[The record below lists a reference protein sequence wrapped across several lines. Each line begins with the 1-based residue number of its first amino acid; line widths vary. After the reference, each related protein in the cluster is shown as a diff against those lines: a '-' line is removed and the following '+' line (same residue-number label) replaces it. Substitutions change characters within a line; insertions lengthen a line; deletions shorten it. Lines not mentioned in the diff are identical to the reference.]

1 MNVKKQQR
9 MATET
14 AEVKKWWALAWE
26 AVKATAS
33 VAVIGLFGVA
43 LLSWIDRDTPRLD
56 HRIDRVGDRIER
68 LDENLRE
75 ELQAV
80 RTEINGVRKEVSE
93 VRQDVSEV
101 RQEVNEVRQEVSDV
115 RQEVSDARQEVSE
128 VRQEVNEV
136 RQEVSE
142 VRQEVS
148 EVRQDVNDVQS
159 EIAGVRTEM
168 RDGFA
173 DLASRFDQLQL
184 ARPEAAVVSGFPA
197 DAETEIEQSAS
208 DRAGG
213 EDPQEAPDKETK
225 ETGNDGRRDAG

>member
-80 RTEINGVRKEVSE
+80 RTEINGVRNEVS
-93 VRQDVSEV
+93 
-101 RQEVNEVRQEVSDV
+101 EVRQEVSDV
-115 RQEVSDARQEVSE
+115 RQEVSEVRQEVSE

-136 RQEVSE
+136 RQDVSE
-142 VRQEVS
+142 VRKEVS

-173 DLASRFDQLQL
+173 DLAARFDQLQL

-208 DRAGG
+208 DQADG
-213 EDPQEAPDKETK
+213 ENPQKAPDEETK
-225 ETGNDGRRDAG
+225 ETGNDARRDAG

>member
-80 RTEINGVRKEVSE
+80 RTEINGVRNEVS
-93 VRQDVSEV
+93 
-101 RQEVNEVRQEVSDV
+101 EVRQEVSDV
-115 RQEVSDARQEVSE
+115 RQEVNEVRQEVNE

-142 VRQEVS
+142 VRQDVSEVRKEVS

-173 DLASRFDQLQL
+173 DLAARFDQLQL

-208 DRAGG
+208 DQADG
-213 EDPQEAPDKETK
+213 ENPQKAPDEETK
-225 ETGNDGRRDAG
+225 ETGNDARRDAG

>member
-1 MNVKKQQR
+1 MNGKKLQGP
-9 MATET
+9 ATGTVELR
-14 AEVKKWWALAWE
+14 KWWTLVRGTLNA
-26 AVKATAS
+26 AVLVS
-33 VAVIGLFGVA
+33 VIGLFGVA

-80 RTEINGVRKEVSE
+80 QTEINGVRKEVSD

-101 RQEVNEVRQEVSDV
+101 RQEVNEVRQEVS
-115 RQEVSDARQEVSE
+115 E
-128 VRQEVNEV
+128 VRQD
-136 RQEVSE
+136 VSE

-148 EVRQDVNDVQS
+148 EVRQDVNDVRS
-159 EIAGVRTEM
+159 EIAVVRTEM

-173 DLASRFDQLQL
+173 DLAARFDQLQL

-208 DRAGG
+208 ARAGG
-213 EDPQEAPDKETK
+213 EDSARS
-225 ETGNDGRRDAG
+225 TGQGNQGDRQ

>member
-80 RTEINGVRKEVSE
+80 RTEINGVRNEVS
-93 VRQDVSEV
+93 
-101 RQEVNEVRQEVSDV
+101 EVRQEVSDV
-115 RQEVSDARQEVSE
+115 RQEVNE

-142 VRQEVS
+142 VRQDVSEVRKEVS

-173 DLASRFDQLQL
+173 DLVARFDQLQL

-208 DRAGG
+208 DQADG
-213 EDPQEAPDKETK
+213 ENPQKAPDEETK
-225 ETGNDGRRDAG
+225 ETGNDARRDAG

>member
-101 RQEVNEVRQEVSDV
+101 RQEVNDV

-128 VRQEVNEV
+128 VRQEVSDV
-136 RQEVSE
+136 RK
-142 VRQEVS
+142 EVS

-173 DLASRFDQLQL
+173 DLAARFDQLQL